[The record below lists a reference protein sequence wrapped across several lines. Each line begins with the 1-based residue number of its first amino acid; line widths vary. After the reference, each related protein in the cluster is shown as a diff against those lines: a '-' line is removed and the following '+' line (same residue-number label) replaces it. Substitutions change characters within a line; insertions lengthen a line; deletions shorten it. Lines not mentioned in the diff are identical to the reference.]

1 LNVLSLMKIKLPAR
15 VITNGDR
22 ISTFGEAAGFA
33 AGTTCFT
40 SIDFDGVAPTDA
52 SAWVIGLGDD
62 AGLGFASSTGTGGR
76 TVGRNVSSFG
86 VNFAASSGEANSI
99 AAIVVG
105 MSLRAGHAA
114 NISRD
119 VANCSELSLRNFSS
133 EANSGPGLAS
143 LIIGSTISPAPP
155 VVNSWPTFRTSA

>member
-1 LNVLSLMKIKLPAR
+1 MAIASRRLARPPALPRAQQALLR
-15 VITNGDR
+15 L
-22 ISTFGEAAGFA
+22 
-33 AGTTCFT
+33 
-40 SIDFDGVAPTDA
+40 
-52 SAWVIGLGDD
+52 AWVVSLGDD
-62 AGLGFASSTGTGGR
+62 AGLGFASSTGTGGS

-99 AAIVVG
+99 AAIVLG

-133 EANSGPGLAS
+133 E
-143 LIIGSTISPAPP
+143 
-155 VVNSWPTFRTSA
+155 VN

>member
-1 LNVLSLMKIKLPAR
+1 MKTKLPAR

-22 ISTFGEAAGFA
+22 VSTFGEATGFADGAGFA
-33 AGTTCFT
+33 ATGFV
-40 SIDFDGVAPTDA
+40 GAAPAADA
-52 SAWVIGLGDD
+52 SAGLVSFEDD
-62 AGLGFASSTGTGGR
+62 AGLGCASSTGTGGR

-86 VNFAASSGEANSI
+86 VNFAASSGEANSS

-105 MSLRAGHAA
+105 ISLRAGQLA
-114 NISRD
+114 NIRRD

-133 EANSGPGLAS
+133 ELNSGPGLAS

-155 VVNSWPTFRTSA
+155 VVNSWPTLRTST